1 MSGKWITRNLAIVLF
16 FILFALPWGA
26 GAVETV
32 QSTIDDLR
40 RQARELTEKQS
51 EMGWQSWV
59 LGEPSNQAKLYAQYP
74 GLFTMDSIAAAN
86 KALEASADP
95 KDKKALSFLL
105 HYLQAEYLYK
115 QSAMLWDIYFDL
127 ESQLKILVDGKLVPY
142 RDLAKYLSQAKSAKD
157 RAQLAKEEYRIYRL
171 LNDVVL
177 RRELDL
183 SHRVV
188 KELGYEN
195 FLALAVRY
203 RMIDLD
209 EILPLCEAFLT
220 ETQKVYLDL
229 FDEVSP
235 IPRERFRRSDILYLL
250 GAKDWDEYFPQ
261 KNMIP
266 SLKKTLSGMGF
277 FVDKQAN
284 LLMHTEPLP
293 KKNPR
298 AVCFAV
304 RVPQDVRISIKPK
317 GGKDDYSA
325 LFHEM
330 GHAEH
335 FANAKTDIW
344 EFQELGSNAVTEG
357 YAYLFEGLVQ
367 NPLWLKQH
375 TTLRGE
381 ALAKYQKHALFSDLY
396 MMRRYMAKLL
406 YEVKLHQGDPDP
418 QKTYQALM
426 SRAYGFQLNEEES
439 LRYLSDV
446 DPLLYC
452 VDYVQ
457 AFFIQ
462 AMLEKSLEKKFGKS
476 WWTKKATGKYL
487 RNLFA
492 KGNELSGKELAE
504 LLGYK
509 GLRTEELRSKY
520 LNAIR

>member
-1 MSGKWITRNLAIVLF
+1 MALKRLFILIVFSIF
-16 FILFALPWGA
+16 FILLA
-26 GAVETV
+26 GVSASELNIETLRS
-32 QSTIDDLR
+32 QAEDLV
-40 RQARELTEKQS
+40 LKQG
-51 EMGWQSWV
+51 EMGWNSWV
-59 LGEPSNQAKLYAQYP
+59 LGQPSNQALLYNMYP
-74 GLFTMDSIAAAN
+74 DLFTAESIATA
-86 KALEASADP
+86 KAVLEAAETAES
-95 KDKKALSFLL
+95 KKQRTFFRN
-105 HYLQAEYLYK
+105 YLEAEYLYK
-115 QSAMLWDIYFDL
+115 QTALLWDIYSDL
-127 ESQLKILVDGKLVPY
+127 ESQLMILVDGQMVPY
-142 RDLAKYLSQAKSAKD
+142 REIDRYISNAKSPEE
-157 RAQLAKEEYRIYRL
+157 RAVIAKEEYRIYKL
-171 LNDVVL
+171 LNNVIL
-177 RRELDL
+177 KRELDMA
-183 SHRVV
+183 HRIV
-188 KELGYEN
+188 KDLGYKDYLELAVSYKN
-195 FLALAVRY
+195 FDLDSLLKVCKGFLADSKDQYLA
-203 RMIDLD
+203 
-209 EILPLCEAFLT
+209 
-220 ETQKVYLDL
+220 L
-229 FDEVSP
+229 FDEVSS
-235 IPRERFRRSDILYLL
+235 IPRDKFRRSDILYLL
-250 GAKDWDEYFPQ
+250 GAKDWDTYFP
-261 KNMIP
+261 KEKMVG
-266 SLKKTLSGMGF
+266 SLKSTIKGMGF
-277 FVDKQAN
+277 NVDKQKN
-284 LLMHTEPLP
+284 LLMHTQALE
-293 KKNPR
+293 KINPR
-298 AVCFAV
+298 AVCFAMK
-304 RVPQDVRISIKPK
+304 VPEDVRISIKPR
-317 GGKDDYSA
+317 GGKSDYSA